1 MLLVP
6 VSLLLLLNQ
15 GTHNF
20 KRLPVFG
27 PKTEIMNDAGQID
40 TLDHNIAYFSL
51 TDEHGETFSS
61 KNLDSTIYVAAF
73 IFTRC
78 PSICPR
84 MTKQMARLQVK
95 LDKEKFGEV
104 RFVLHTVDPEH
115 DSSEVLLA
123 HQEKYFLED
132 DRTISLTG
140 PKEEIYTLGATS
152 YLLASQEDVS
162 APGGFLHSEKFVLID
177 RQGRIRGFYDGTNTE
192 EVERLGDE
200 VKLLLKEE
208 DIDAYNREKAKS

>member
-6 VSLLLLLNQ
+6 VFLLLFLSS

-27 PKTEIMNDAGQID
+27 PKIEILNEAGEID
-40 TLDHNIAYFSL
+40 TLDHSIDYFSFI
-51 TDEHGETFSS
+51 DEHGEPFTS
-61 KNLDSTIYVAAF
+61 KDIDSTIYVAAF

-78 PSICPR
+78 PSICPT

-95 LDKEKFGEV
+95 LDKEKFPEI
-104 RFVLHTVDPEH
+104 RFLLHSVDPQH
-115 DSSEVLLA
+115 DSSEVMLA

-132 DRTISLTG
+132 ERTVSLTG
-140 PKEEIYTLGATS
+140 DKMEIYTLGAKS
-152 YLLASQEDVS
+152 YLLAAQEDVT

-177 RQGRIRGFYDGTNTE
+177 RKGRIRGFYDGTNSE
-192 EVERLGDE
+192 EVDRLGDE

-208 DIDAYNREKAKS
+208 DIDAYNRKHAE